1 MNAKL
6 REKLIDEILKSG
18 DYLEDRVNE
27 NETKIFEKVFLFF
40 VLIVIVVGLIFLP
53 LF

>member
-6 REKLIDEILKSG
+6 REKLIDELLKSG

-27 NETKIFEKVFLFF
+27 KETKIFEKVFLFF